1 MRDWNQLL
9 GVMTASPSGGLW
21 SSFHSSLTQVARGP
35 GTPQRQQVV
44 SREVSREVTEVDEAT
59 VGRGALVD
67 MKTQFTE
74 LDLLVE

>member
-1 MRDWNQLL
+1 M
-9 GVMTASPSGGLW
+9 MASPSSGLW

-35 GTPQRQQVV
+35 GTPQRQQLM
-44 SREVSREVTEVDEAT
+44 SREVTEVDETT
-59 VGRGALVD
+59 VGRGTLVD